1 MNQISPEDQARV
13 DAIETALLAR
23 WPENR
28 IAPTL
33 ERIQA
38 LVDAL
43 GSPQLSYPTIHIGGT
58 NGKTTTSRM
67 VDSLLFS
74 MGLRTGRFTS
84 PHLETY
90 RERIA
95 INGEPIEPKEL
106 IFAYNDI
113 AAYFDFID
121 SKFDNPVSFFEA
133 VTALAFAAFA
143 EHPIDIGII
152 EVGMG
157 GEWDATNVVQADVSV
172 ITPIGL
178 DHMEYLGDT
187 LVEIASTKAGIIK
200 EGGFAVLSQQ
210 EPEVAVELLRKAAEV
225 GADVAREG
233 LEYSVLSRAVAIG
246 GQLVTIQGLKG
257 VYDEIFIPLHGKH
270 QASNAAAA
278 LVAVEV
284 FFGENDLDI
293 DAVREGFAQV
303 KSPGRCEVFHRD
315 PTIILDAAHN
325 PHGSIALVETIE
337 SEFTFDEIIG
347 VVGVMGDK
355 DARGILVNIEK
366 FMDSII
372 VTKNSSHRALDVS
385 DLEALAIEIF
395 GPDRVYSSPHLDAA
409 LEKALQD
416 SVRPLSD
423 ESLGIVVTGS
433 VVTVGEART
442 YIKSKFA
449 GKAEKAERKVGD
461 K

>member
-1 MNQISPEDQARV
+1 
-13 DAIETALLAR
+13 
-23 WPENR
+23 
-28 IAPTL
+28 
-33 ERIQA
+33 
-38 LVDAL
+38 
-43 GSPQLSYPTIHIGGT
+43 
-58 NGKTTTSRM
+58 M

-95 INGEPIEPKEL
+95 INGEPIDPKDL
-106 IFAYNDI
+106 IFTYNDI

-157 GEWDATNVVQADVSV
+157 GEWDATNVVKADVSI

-178 DHMEYLGDT
+178 DHMEYLGNT
-187 LVEIASTKAGIIK
+187 LTEIASTKAGIIK

-233 LEYSVLSRAVAIG
+233 VEYSVIARAVAIG
-246 GQLVTIQGLKG
+246 GQLLTIQGLKG

-284 FFGENDLDI
+284 FFGENELDI

-303 KSPGRCEVFHRD
+303 KSPGRCEVIHRD

-325 PHGSIALVETIE
+325 PHGSIALHQTLD

-355 DARGILVNIEK
+355 DARGILVNFEK

-372 VTKNSSHRALDVS
+372 VTKNSSHRAMDVS
-385 DLEALAIEIF
+385 DLEKLSIEIF
-395 GPDRVYSSPHLDAA
+395 GADRVHSAPNLEAA
-409 LEKALQD
+409 IEKALKD
-416 SVRPLSD
+416 SIRPLSD

-442 YIKSKFA
+442 HVKNKFLKKET
-449 GKAEKAERKVGD
+449 GEK
-461 K
+461 

>member
-1 MNQISPEDQARV
+1 MNQISAEDQARV

-303 KSPGRCEVFHRD
+303 KSPGRCEVIQRY

-337 SEFTFDEIIG
+337 SEFTFDVIVG

-372 VTKNSSHRALDVS
+372 VTKNSSHRAMDVS

-395 GPDRVYSSPHLDAA
+395 GADRVYSAPHLEAA

-449 GKAEKAERKVGD
+449 PKKVGD